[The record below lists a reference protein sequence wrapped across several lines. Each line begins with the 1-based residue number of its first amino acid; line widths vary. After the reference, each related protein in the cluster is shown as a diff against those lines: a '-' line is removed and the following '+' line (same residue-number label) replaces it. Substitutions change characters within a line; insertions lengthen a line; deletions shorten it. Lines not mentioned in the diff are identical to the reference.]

1 MFTPFTNLA
10 SKVFVLSVVSLFT
23 FGCAVHKK
31 GLIENAGETIYFVEQ
46 GNKRTAVVGP
56 ALNLGLGRLDGHLVE
71 LWGKKGLRAL
81 NITGYRVL
89 EGPHGLALWVG
100 RVVTKEGRVGII
112 DIEGSQ
118 FRPIV
123 GPKESSLKG
132 KYGCLVLL
140 EGYIEGAGQVRVV
153 YYRILAEAED

>member
-1 MFTPFTNLA
+1 MITPFTNNA
-10 SKVFVLSVVSLFT
+10 AGIFAVVVVCLGS
-23 FGCAVHKK
+23 FGCAVHRK
-31 GLIENAGETIYFVEQ
+31 GLIENAGEVVYFLEQ
-46 GNKRTAVVGP
+46 GEKRTAIDGP
-56 ALNLGLGRLDGHLVE
+56 ALDLGLGRLDGHLVE
-71 LWGKKGLRAL
+71 IWGKKGLGL
-81 NITGYRVL
+81 LSVTGFRVI
-89 EGPHGLALWVG
+89 EGTHGLALWVG
-100 RVVTKEGRVGII
+100 RVSAQGGRIGIV

-123 GPKESSLKG
+123 GPKESSLKA